1 MKQII
6 QSFKTGEMEIAEV
19 PIPQCLPNGVLV
31 KTIYSLISAGTEKM
45 LVDFSK
51 KNLLMKAKERPDLV
65 KQVLRKMQTEG
76 AIETVKKV
84 FNKLDTPIPLGY
96 SASGIVVEVG
106 KNIKD
111 LNIGD
116 RVAIAGAGY
125 ANHAE
130 FNYVPRNLVNRI
142 PDNVSFEEASFTTV
156 ASIGLQGIRKAAPTL
171 GERVAVLG
179 LGLIGQLT
187 VMMLKA
193 NGCKVIGFDPDSDKV
208 ELAYKNG
215 IDLAVNK
222 NIEDEALNFSEGYGV
237 DSVIITAATNNNAP
251 IVTAG
256 EIVKHKG
263 VVVMV
268 GMMPID
274 IPRDVYYKKELEFKM
289 ATSYG
294 PGRYD
299 PTYEEGGLDYP
310 FAFARWTEG
319 RNMQAVLEMMES
331 KIINLEHLKTH
342 NFKIENAKDAYQMIN
357 DRTEKFIGV
366 LLNYPENSRDI
377 TIPEEE
383 EIILSDNS
391 KKKGKLNIAYIGCG
405 NFAQSVLMPSF
416 SKNKNVKNIS
426 VVSKSGYSAYSSAKK
441 FKIASVYKNVDEVV
455 KSDNIDAVV
464 ISTRHN
470 LHFKQIKEALENN
483 LSVFVEKPL
492 VLIIDELK
500 ELKKIY
506 KNSGAVLQVGFNRR
520 FSPLIFNV
528 KKKLSDNLPKIINY
542 DINAGVIPNDVWV
555 HDKEIGG
562 GRIIGEVCHFVDL
575 ISSVTESFVESV
587 YAVSISS
594 DKTSFREDD
603 NFSAVLK
610 MTDGS
615 VGYIN
620 YHAMGGKSL
629 PKEKIVIHSG
639 SNSFV
644 VDNFK
649 TVYSY
654 GKKEGKDK
662 SLLQEKGFREE
673 VNAFVNAV
681 KTGNEAISFDSIVNT
696 TLVTFAIEES
706 LKTGKIILI
715 GDLEKLL

>member
-6 QSFKTGEMEIAEV
+6 QSFKTGDMEIAEV
-19 PIPQCLPNGVLV
+19 PIPQCLANGVVV
-31 KTIYSLISAGTEKM
+31 KTINSLISAGTEKM

-106 KNIKD
+106 KNIND
-111 LNIGD
+111 INIGD

-130 FNYVPRNLVNRI
+130 YNYVPRNLLNRI
-142 PDNVSFEEASFTTV
+142 PEKVSFEDASFTTV
-156 ASIGLQGIRKAAPTL
+156 ASIGLQGIRRASPTL

-193 NGCKVIGFDPDSDKV
+193 NGCKVIGFDPDNDKV

-215 IDLAVNK
+215 IDFATSK
-222 NIEDEALNFSEGYGV
+222 DIEDDALNFSEGYGV
-237 DSVIITAATNNNAP
+237 DSVIITAATNNNLP
-251 IVTAG
+251 IITAG

-274 IPRDVYYKKELEFKM
+274 IPRDTYYKKELEFKM

-299 PTYEEGGLDYP
+299 PTYEEGGIDYP
-310 FAFARWTEG
+310 FSFARWTEG
-319 RNMQAVLEMMES
+319 RNMQTVLEMIEN
-331 KIINLEHLKTH
+331 KVINLEYLKTH
-342 NFKIENAKDAYQMIN
+342 NFKIENAQNAYDMIN
-357 DRTEKFIGV
+357 DRTEKFIGI
-366 LLNYPENSRDI
+366 LLSYPNNKIDNSLRK
-377 TIPEEE
+377 EKEV
-383 EIILSDNS
+383 ILSNNS
-391 KKKGKLNIAYIGCG
+391 KQKGKINIAYIGCG

-441 FKIASVYKNVDEVV
+441 FKIASVYKDVEEVINS
-455 KSDNIDAVV
+455 KNIDAVI

-470 LHFKQIKEALENN
+470 LHFPQIKDALSNN

-492 VLIIDELK
+492 VLTINELK
-500 ELKKIY
+500 EIQKVY
-506 KNSGAVLQVGFNRR
+506 NNSEAILQVGFNRR
-520 FSPLIFNV
+520 FSPLIKRV
-528 KKKLSDNLPKIINY
+528 KERLSNNIPKIINY

-555 HDKEIGG
+555 HDKKIGG
-562 GRIIGEVCHFVDL
+562 GRIIGEVCHFIDL
-575 ISSVTESFVESV
+575 VSSITESNVKSV
-587 YAVSISS
+587 YASSISNNG
-594 DKTSFREDD
+594 TSFREDD
-603 NFSAVLK
+603 NFSAILN
-610 MTDGS
+610 MEDGS

-639 SNSFV
+639 SDSFII
-644 VDNFK
+644 DNFK
-649 TVYSY
+649 VIYSY
-654 GKKEGKDK
+654 GKKSDKDK
-662 SLLQEKGFREE
+662 YLLQEKGFKEE
-673 VNAFVNAV
+673 VNTFVNAV
-681 KTGNEAISFDSIVNT
+681 KSGKEALSFDSIVNT

-706 LKTGKIILI
+706 LKRGKLILI
-715 GDLEKLL
+715 KDLEKLL